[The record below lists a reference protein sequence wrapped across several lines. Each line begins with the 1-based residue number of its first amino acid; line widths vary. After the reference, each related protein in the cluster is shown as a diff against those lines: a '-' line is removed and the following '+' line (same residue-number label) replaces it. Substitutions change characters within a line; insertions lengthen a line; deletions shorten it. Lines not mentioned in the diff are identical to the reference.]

1 VSNKEIGHQRGSKK
15 DLQLNTAS
23 YPLKYIL
30 HPMFKSLLFLLSLVR
45 YNHLKGNPQIIKNFL
60 STIQRIES
68 ERAFEGNSGFVCL
81 DYITKID
88 KGDTIGEYLK
98 TRL

>member
-1 VSNKEIGHQRGSKK
+1 
-15 DLQLNTAS
+15 
-23 YPLKYIL
+23 
-30 HPMFKSLLFLLSLVR
+30 MFKSLLFLLSLVR
-45 YNHLKGNPQIIKNFL
+45 YNHLKGNPQIIKNFP